1 MVAKADSLTRLAE
14 EKQYEVSQ
22 HKREIKKHRR
32 QLQIAAAELDDYKRQ
47 LAELGIELIGV
58 DGDTHGRRK
67 YP

>member
-1 MVAKADSLTRLAE
+1 MVAKAGSLTRLAE
-14 EKQYEVSQ
+14 GKQHEVSQ

-47 LAELGIELIGV
+47 LAEFGIEFIGA
-58 DGDTHGRRK
+58 GDDHGRK

>member
-14 EKQYEVSQ
+14 GKQHEVSQ

-47 LAELGIELIGV
+47 LAEFGIEFIGA
-58 DGDTHGRRK
+58 DGDTHGRSK
-67 YP
+67 

>member
-14 EKQYEVSQ
+14 EKQHEVSQ

-32 QLQIAAAELDDYKRQ
+32 QLQIAARELECFKQ
-47 LAELGIELIGV
+47 KLAALGITFIGA
-58 DGDTHGRRK
+58 GDDHGRK